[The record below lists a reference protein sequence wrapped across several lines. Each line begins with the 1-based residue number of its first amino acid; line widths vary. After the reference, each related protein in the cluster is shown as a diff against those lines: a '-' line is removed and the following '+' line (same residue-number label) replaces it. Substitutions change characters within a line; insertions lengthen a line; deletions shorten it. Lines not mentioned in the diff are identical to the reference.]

1 MAPMLDRTMMAGA
14 TALERKASPP
24 LVPDDQPIDFSHL
37 FRMTLGDHSL
47 EREVLQLFARQAE
60 MLIARM
66 SAGAPAAA
74 AALAH
79 TLKGS
84 ARGIGAWTV
93 ASAAEQVEIASAG
106 SGELAPAI
114 EALSRAIE
122 QARATIA
129 GHLIAG

>member
-1 MAPMLDRTMMAGA
+1 MAQMLDMT
-14 TALERKASPP
+14 TTSLERTASPP

-47 EREVLQLFARQAE
+47 EREVLQLFGRQTE

-66 SAGAPAAA
+66 AATEPAAA

-84 ARGIGAWTV
+84 ARGIGAWDV
-93 ASAAEQVEIASAG
+93 ASAAEQVEIASAAAG
-106 SGELAPAI
+106 DLKPAI
-114 EALSRAIE
+114 EALSQAAAR
-122 QARATIA
+122 ARATIA
-129 GHLIAG
+129 DRLITR

>member
-1 MAPMLDRTMMAGA
+1 MAQMLDRT
-14 TALERKASPP
+14 TTPLERVALPP
-24 LVPDDQPIDFSHL
+24 LVPNDQPIDFSHL

-47 EREVLQLFARQAE
+47 EREVLQLFDRQTE

-66 SAGAPAAA
+66 SAAEPAAA

-93 ASAAEQVEIASAG
+93 ASAAERVEIMSANAG
-106 SGELAPAI
+106 DLRPAI
-114 EALSRAIE
+114 EALSQAAS

-129 GHLIAG
+129 DHLITR